1 MSSNFAAS
9 PNYSH
14 ASSFGGIQIP
24 TSIAHSAS
32 TPSLP
37 KLSSIPERKP
47 KLRAS
52 CDACAASKVKCSKDH
67 PICLRCSTNGTACVY
82 GLSRKHGKA
91 GRVRKKTSET
101 GGTASKPSK
110 QRPSPNG
117 KEFGKFRVRPEPL
130 LPDIDE
136 DSTINETIEN
146 QNLGGSL
153 GFGAGLGIGVGES
166 VVDLGLDTGSS
177 TTQDPDGRPSFGFM
191 DVDDILFT
199 NATNLQTYPSP
210 TSPEFAQTI
219 KPELTFKDPFA
230 KGESFL
236 RFQTPLPSD
245 FQALKDF
252 IGEEADGVHGFDY
265 APHDEHNMFGSERSS
280 DDEDAQSPMGT
291 TPSLNS
297 LQSNLT
303 IPDPHCCYTLAYST
317 LESLHF
323 RNSTPGNPTGS
334 PTGHGTT
341 SDASQTQSLDSV
353 LAACK
358 SAVRNVMQLLSC
370 RCANNPHL
378 AMLYA
383 SITSKILSWYQ
394 VAAGIQKNSK
404 LPELFP
410 TSNGGLP
417 PTPALS
423 AASSPSFSSSG
434 VSTPRSTSSGAG
446 TFPIKLQ
453 PLRIGLFEFDEE
465 DQDALRRQVVLRELR
480 KCSGL
485 VEALANWRATH
496 ASDGESA
503 EYLFD
508 VLGAWLK
515 SELFRTMREVEGE
528 KEMG

>member
-1 MSSNFAAS
+1 
-9 PNYSH
+9 
-14 ASSFGGIQIP
+14 
-24 TSIAHSAS
+24 
-32 TPSLP
+32 
-37 KLSSIPERKP
+37 
-47 KLRAS
+47 
-52 CDACAASKVKCSKDH
+52 
-67 PICLRCSTNGTACVY
+67 
-82 GLSRKHGKA
+82 
-91 GRVRKKTSET
+91 VRKKTSEG
-101 GGTASKPSK
+101 GGTSTKPSK

-117 KEFGKFRVRPEPL
+117 KEFGKFRLRPEPL
-130 LPDIDE
+130 LPDVEE
-136 DSTINETIEN
+136 DNINETIEN
-146 QNLGGSL
+146 QNLGAI
-153 GFGAGLGIGVGES
+153 GFGAGLGIGGIGD
-166 VVDLGLDTGSS
+166 VVDLGMETENP
-177 TTQDPDGRPSFGFM
+177 TTQDADGRPSFGFM
-191 DVDDILFT
+191 DVDDLLFANT
-199 NATNLQTYPSP
+199 TNLHAYPSP
-210 TSPEFAQTI
+210 TSPEFAQTV

-230 KGESFL
+230 KRESFP
-236 RFQTPLPSD
+236 RFHTPLPSD

-252 IGEEADGVHGFDY
+252 IGGENDGAHGFDY
-265 APHDEHNMFGSERSS
+265 ALHDEHNMFGSERSS
-280 DDEDAQSPMGT
+280 DDEDVQSPMGT
-291 TPSLNS
+291 HSPSINS
-297 LQSNLT
+297 LQSNIT
-303 IPDPHCCYTLAYST
+303 VPDPHCCYTLAYST

-323 RNSTPGNPTGS
+323 RNSTGNSTGS
-334 PTGHGTT
+334 PTTGNGTT
-341 SDASQTQSLDSV
+341 SDTAQTQTLDSV

-394 VAAGIQKNSK
+394 VAAGIQKSSSANK
-404 LPELFP
+404 LPDLFS
-410 TSNGGLP
+410 TSGGLP

-434 VSTPRSTSSGAG
+434 VSTPRSTTSGAAA
-446 TFPIKLQ
+446 FPIKLQ

-485 VEALANWRATH
+485 VEALANWRTSH

-528 KEMG
+528 KEIC